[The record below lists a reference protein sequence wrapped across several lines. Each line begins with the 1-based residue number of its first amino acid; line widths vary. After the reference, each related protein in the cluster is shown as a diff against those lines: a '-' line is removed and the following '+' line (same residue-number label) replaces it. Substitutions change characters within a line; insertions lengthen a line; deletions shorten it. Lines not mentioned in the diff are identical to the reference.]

1 MVSLLLV
8 SHYHSTRT
16 YRFPHK
22 LTIRYISGAY
32 HSDLPLFLPLWI
44 TVLWYFAILYEVFS
58 VNVKCL
64 PSLINQAFPPLPS
77 PYFSWRTPSVRL
89 QPERYR
95 TSNNN
100 SPAHSQ
106 NLPRESDD
114 PAPVFWIPPGGVS
127 CVLPLPPL
135 WLSLPKVPVSW
146 NGSRNRL
153 QDSRRLWQA

>member
-8 SHYHSTRT
+8 PRYHSNRT

-22 LTIRYISGAY
+22 LTTRHISGAY

-89 QPERYR
+89 QPERCR
-95 TSNNN
+95 TSSAIWTN
-100 SPAHSQ
+100 AWFYWVFRHSISY
-106 NLPRESDD
+106 LTTR
-114 PAPVFWIPPGGVS
+114 
-127 CVLPLPPL
+127 LPLIF
-135 WLSLPKVPVSW
+135 SLHKIRYSFHLIRQRTF
-146 NGSRNRL
+146 SYMAIQIHRHL
-153 QDSRRLWQA
+153 QRIMT